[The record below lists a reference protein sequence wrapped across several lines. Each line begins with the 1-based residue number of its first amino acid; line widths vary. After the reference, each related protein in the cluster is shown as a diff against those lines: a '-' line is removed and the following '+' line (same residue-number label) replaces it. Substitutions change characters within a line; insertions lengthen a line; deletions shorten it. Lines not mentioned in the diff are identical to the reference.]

1 MILGSIIIKAES
13 DCMADKQN
21 SAISTNGTFGPF
33 LFARG
38 SDDKTARLAA
48 LVVTPEGAD
57 PAEFR
62 IMGQDIVTPTKLA
75 NRFGRHYWRCVGCAL
90 QFRYRNILCEYR
102 FDS

>member
-1 MILGSIIIKAES
+1 
-13 DCMADKQN
+13 MANKQN

-75 NRFGRHYWRCVGCAL
+75 NRFGRHYCVMISSCRL
-90 QFRYRNILCEYR
+90 RRMRVII
-102 FDS
+102 SISKHIM